1 MKFSI
6 LLPDF
11 RHPDVAAHDADRL
24 RAMRDLSRPGRL
36 RRALKRLGAMLRT
49 WHLQPR

>member
-1 MKFSI
+1 MKYSI

-24 RAMRDLSRPGRL
+24 RAVRALSHPGRL
-36 RRALKRLGAMLRT
+36 RRALKRLATLLHAWR
-49 WHLQPR
+49 LQPR